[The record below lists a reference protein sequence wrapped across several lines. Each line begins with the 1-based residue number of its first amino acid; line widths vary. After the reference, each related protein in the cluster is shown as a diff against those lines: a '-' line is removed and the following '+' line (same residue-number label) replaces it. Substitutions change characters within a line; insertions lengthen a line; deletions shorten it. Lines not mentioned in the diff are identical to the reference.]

1 MVLISIGNRPI
12 RSTGSDFDFV
22 GISHVKSEKVGLLR
36 FQKAAIS
43 FIIVVRQNIVI
54 IYFCVHILP
63 STVPIHRAVIFGQF
77 HMHAHVKQTNL
88 SKKWE
93 QTFLTVHL
101 HSRNIAMC

>member
-1 MVLISIGNRPI
+1 M
-12 RSTGSDFDFV
+12 
-22 GISHVKSEKVGLLR
+22 KSEKVGLLR